1 MDKEEQKE
9 IAYYSSLLNA
19 WITTKMERDKLIL
32 TLSSGGIALLVT
44 LLSAIGIRNCL
55 ETILYI
61 LAFISF
67 TITIIVIMVILDE
80 NSRYIEEII
89 SSGKKTDPKL
99 SRLDK
104 FTMISFICGILFT
117 ILIGGISANN
127 QLNDYIKGEKMAE
140 EQKTNNTSE
149 TSKPLNESFNNLG
162 KLDTSKVLEKSLN
175 NLGNLSPSNSG
186 DSLNNLG
193 NLAPTQGS
201 SSSSSDTQNSSSS
214 NESSGSNEG
223 SSSQN
228 SNGDK

>member
-1 MDKEEQKE
+1 MEKDDQKDV
-9 IAYYSSLLNA
+9 AYFSALVNA
-19 WITTKMERDKLIL
+19 WITSKLERDKLIL

-44 LLSAIGIRNCL
+44 LLSTIGIRNCF

-67 TITIIVIMVILDE
+67 IITIIVIIVILDE

-89 SSGKKTDPKL
+89 SSGKKSDSKL

-104 FTMISFICGILFT
+104 FTMISFICGILFA

-127 QLNDYIKGEKMAE
+127 KLNDYIKGEKMAE

-149 TSKPLNESFNNLG
+149 SSRPLNESFNNLG
-162 KLDTSKVLEKSLN
+162 KLNTSKTTEKSLN
-175 NLGNLSPSNSG
+175 NLGNLSPNNSG

-193 NLAPTQGS
+193 NLAPAQGS
-201 SSSSSDTQNSSSS
+201 SSNNSSSS
-214 NESSGSNEG
+214 NESSGGNDG

-228 SNGDK
+228 SSGGE